1 MRICIYGA
9 GAMGVSFGALLQQT
23 MSVPIDFVTR
33 NVLRVKALNERG
45 AELISGNTKVVVP
58 VRAILPEQMSGAYD
72 IVFLATKQRGNT
84 QTAQFLKQYVADDG
98 ALVTLQ
104 NGFPEPELA
113 DIIGENRV
121 YGCTLSWG
129 AEAADTGKTLI
140 TSDAGFYVGLGAYGK
155 GSRLAEIGAL
165 LSPAFKLTVGNLY
178 EMRFAKLAINSSFS
192 TLSTISGLPF
202 GVIAKKYRKYA
213 VGLIREAFAVAR
225 AYGCQKLPLNGHNLF
240 RVLTFGG
247 GILLS
252 KAMKRYRDTRSGM
265 LKDLAS
271 GRRCD
276 IDFISGV
283 IVRCGEKKAIQTPL
297 TARAVELVHDIENGL
312 AEIAP
317 ETISLM

>member
-113 DIIGENRV
+113 DIIGPFLDPPVVEDEPGTQNNVTKATKNHAR
-121 YGCTLSWG
+121 
-129 AEAADTGKTLI
+129 
-140 TSDAGFYVGLGAYGK
+140 
-155 GSRLAEIGAL
+155 EI
-165 LSPAFKLTVGNLY
+165 
-178 EMRFAKLAINSSFS
+178 
-192 TLSTISGLPF
+192 
-202 GVIAKKYRKYA
+202 KK
-213 VGLIREAFAVAR
+213 
-225 AYGCQKLPLNGHNLF
+225 
-240 RVLTFGG
+240 
-247 GILLS
+247 
-252 KAMKRYRDTRSGM
+252 SGM
-265 LKDLAS
+265 
-271 GRRCD
+271 
-276 IDFISGV
+276 IF
-283 IVRCGEKKAIQTPL
+283 
-297 TARAVELVHDIENGL
+297 
-312 AEIAP
+312 
-317 ETISLM
+317 